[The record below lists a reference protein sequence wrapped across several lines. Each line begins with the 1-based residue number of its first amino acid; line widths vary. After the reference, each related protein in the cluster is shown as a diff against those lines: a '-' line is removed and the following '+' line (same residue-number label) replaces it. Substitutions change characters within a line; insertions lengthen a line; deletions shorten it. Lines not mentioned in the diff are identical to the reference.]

1 MKTGLLS
8 IHDKYA
14 KRIFAGTK
22 RFEFRRRAPDVQLP
36 TRFLVYVPGRR
47 RLAGEI
53 TVHEILRGSPTH
65 VWEETKEH
73 AGIARREYRQY
84 FHGRSEA
91 CALAIQSYQEYED
104 QACLDT
110 LRARVPG
117 GFYPP
122 QYLRWLQPDLVA
134 LMRPQS
140 VTA

>member
-14 KRIFAGTK
+14 RRIFAGTK

-47 RLAGEI
+47 RLVGEI
-53 TVHEILRGSPTH
+53 TVDAILRGSPTQ
-65 VWEETKEH
+65 VWETTKPY
-73 AGIARREYRQY
+73 AGITRREYRQY
-84 FHGRSEA
+84 FQGRQEA
-91 CALAIQSYQEYED
+91 CALAIQSYKEYDD

-110 LRARVPG
+110 LRAKVPG

-122 QYLRWLQPDLVA
+122 QYLRWIQPDLVA
-134 LMRPQS
+134 LMRPAS
-140 VTA
+140 VTG